1 MRTVTVQFDVYK
13 FSELQEMAQNIAK
26 ENLADE
32 LDCNV
37 DEVTQDDLE
46 GYEYYWNGQIY
57 KYDSNEVKPTMKIKR
72 EFMEAIYNVLFSS
85 PDQVV
90 MNANSFLSWYEKE
103 YDVKLDA
110 RINFNKVE
118 SFAKVEEKIYSIK

>member
-103 YDVKLDA
+103 YGVKLDA